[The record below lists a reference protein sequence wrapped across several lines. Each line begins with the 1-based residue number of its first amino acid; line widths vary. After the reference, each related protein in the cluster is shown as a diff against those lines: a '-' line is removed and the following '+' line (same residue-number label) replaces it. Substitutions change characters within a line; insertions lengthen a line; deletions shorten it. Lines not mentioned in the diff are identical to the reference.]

1 MEPMEWGVLI
11 AVAVLALALGAAL
24 AWFFGRKAKSRKLQK
39 HFGPEYDNVVR
50 ETGDRTVA
58 EEELRRREH
67 RVEKL
72 HIKELPEESRARYA
86 EEWRA
91 VQSEFV
97 DQPARAVAAADNLLE
112 RVMEVRG
119 YPMADFDQRAAD
131 VSVDHPRVVDNYRQG
146 HALAMRAQRGTAT
159 TEDLRQ
165 AMVHYRALFEDL
177 VGERVTNGI
186 SRREE
191 RVEARR

>member
-1 MEPMEWGVLI
+1 MEPMEWVVLV
-11 AVAVLALALGAAL
+11 AVAVVALALGAAL
-24 AWFFGRKAKSRKLQK
+24 AWYFGRKRKSTRLKK
-39 HFGPEYDNVVR
+39 RFGPEYDTVVS
-50 ETGDRTVA
+50 ETGDRALA
-58 EEELRRREH
+58 EEELRRRKH

-72 HIKELPEESRARYA
+72 HIKPLPDEARARYA
-86 EEWRA
+86 DEWRA

-97 DQPARAVAAADNLLE
+97 DHPASAVAAADDLVE

-119 YPMADFDQRAAD
+119 SPMADFDTRAAD
-131 VSVDHPRVVDNYRQG
+131 VSVDHPGVVKNYREG
-146 HALAMRAQRGTAT
+146 HALAMRAKRGSAT

-177 VGERVTNGI
+177 VERRVTNGM
-186 SRREE
+186 SREK